1 MKKLYSLFALG
12 AVLFAACSDN
22 ASPVSGSTSVPNM
35 GNNLNNLRSP
45 VLCSVAGVK
54 DSLEAVEKGCIWSP
68 TMWNRTSGY
77 RARTGVDNGTNTSGI
92 WTWHVDQGVYNN
104 IRFEWPGVAT
114 DQYDSMALADVI
126 DKCGGSLCG
135 KVVREP
141 NEDKIDS
148 AMKYIEDDGQAY
160 AEFYFVGKDSLG
172 NIEYIDAR
180 AMQGFCVEYSGKI
193 SVDLLTSDSVAVL
206 SNSYVWTY
214 TLPYSRNPDN
224 SQPEIKKKC
233 FSWGDMGWYTYVP
246 LYQKKPEIAYESYE
260 YILTHVIGL
269 RFTFDYDALYNDLNN
284 EFSII
289 GIDWFHWTD
298 VSLTDFHPEAET
310 CEPIGV
316 VTSYCDCDFTEEKA
330 IYEAIARSNAF
341 FANKKN
347 RVEENITSLS
357 NLTKECLK
365 NTLDSLNNLRDMKQ
379 EMSGSLYF
387 PYAPC
392 DDPHPLAFAC
402 ADGTQ
407 SVTIEFY
414 EKYGEYMDKVEKPL
428 EEKMNASADSLFNY
442 CMSLNN

>member
-1 MKKLYSLFALG
+1 MNKRIYSLIALG
-12 AVLFAACSDN
+12 ALLFVACSDN

-35 GNNLNNLRSP
+35 ENNLMPKSP
-45 VLCSVAGVK
+45 VLCSVMGVT
-54 DSLEAVEKGCIWSP
+54 DSLEAIEKGCIWSP
-68 TMWNRTSGY
+68 TLWNRTSGY
-77 RARTGVDNGTNTSGI
+77 RVRTGFDNGTNTSGI

-135 KVVREP
+135 KVIREP

-193 SVDLLTSDSVAVL
+193 SVDLLTSDSIAVL

-224 SQPEIKKKC
+224 SQPEIGY
-233 FSWGDMGWYTYVP
+233 W
-246 LYQKKPEIAYESYE
+246 AYE
-260 YILTHVIGL
+260 YILNHVIGL
-269 RFTFDYDALYNDLNN
+269 RFTFDYDNLYNDLNN

-289 GIDWFHWTD
+289 SIDWFHQTD
-298 VSLTDFHPEAET
+298 VSLTSFHPESET

-316 VTSYCDCDFTEEKA
+316 VTSYCDCDFSEEKA
-330 IYEAIARSNAF
+330 DYEALSRSNAHF
-341 FANKKN
+341 LNKKN
-347 RVEENITSLS
+347 KVEQGSVPLS
-357 NLTKECLK
+357 DLTKECLK
-365 NTLDSLNNLRDMKQ
+365 NTLDSLYNLREMKLQ
-379 EMSGSLYF
+379 MSGGSWF

-407 SVTIEFY
+407 SITIEFY
-414 EKYGEYMDKVEKPL
+414 EKYREYMDKVEKPL
-428 EEKMNASADSLFNY
+428 EEKMIASTDSLFNY
-442 CMSLNN
+442 CMSLNE